1 MRAAE
6 PWAPFTREPFEYDA
20 VYDLPAYQG
29 PTTTYLLATTQRTGS
44 HYLAHLLARTPW
56 GGVPFEYVNRFRVS
70 RELAAR
76 GLRPSA
82 AAEVA
87 LLREMRSRRTGSSGL
102 FGVKA
107 HWHSWRET
115 MGRPDL
121 RDLVSPS
128 AVVYLARRDRTAQAH
143 SLAVAEQ
150 TGVWVDFGRA
160 TTTQV
165 SCARE
170 VLVDAGER
178 IEAECAAW
186 EGFLAGSPG
195 PTLRLCYEDVRDDPH
210 GAVEAVRRFLAA
222 PEGGALRP
230 LPMPVPTARATA

>member
-1 MRAAE
+1 MLAAD
-6 PWAPFTREPFEYDA
+6 PVASFAREPFEYDA
-20 VYDLPAYQG
+20 VYDLPACPG

-44 HYLAHLLARTPW
+44 HYLAHVLARTSW

-76 GLRPSA
+76 GLPFSA

-87 LLREMRSRRTGSSGL
+87 LLREMRARRTGSSGL

-107 HWHSWRET
+107 HWHSWREA
-115 MGRPDL
+115 MVRPDL
-121 RDLVSPS
+121 RDLVRPS
-128 AVVYLARRDRTAQAH
+128 AIVYLARRDRTAQAR

-160 TTTQV
+160 RATPV
-165 SCARE
+165 SCSRE
-170 VLVDAGER
+170 AVIDAGER
-178 IEAECAAW
+178 IEAECSEW
-186 EGFLAGSPG
+186 ERFLADG
-195 PTLRLCYEDVRDDPH
+195 PAPALRLWYEDVRDDPH
-210 GAVEAVRRFLAA
+210 GAVEEVRRFLAA

-230 LPMPVPTARATA
+230 LPMPVPTSRVTA